1 MLAGLFMHLVNKI
14 HKKDKNCLVDCWKYI
29 YFVSQSTL
37 TMTENE
43 HLDALKDI
51 RHMMKRSNRF
61 LSLSGLSGVFAGGYA
76 LIGACIAWQWI
87 DDMVKD
93 YMSGSYIPSRNL
105 GLLLDPWTIK
115 FFLLALAVLG
125 ASLIT
130 GLFFSARKAKK
141 ANQRLLD
148 NGAKLLLA
156 NLAVPLLAGG
166 AFCLLLLIHGLVV
179 LVAPALLI
187 FYGISLLAAG
197 KYTLDEVRY
206 LGICEVVL
214 GLVNGFFFL
223 GEGLLFWAIGFGL
236 LHIFYGLLMW
246 NKYDRK

>member
-1 MLAGLFMHLVNKI
+1 MADQ
-14 HKKDKNCLVDCWKYI
+14 KKNI

-37 TMTENE
+37 IMTENE

-51 RHMMKRSNRF
+51 RHLMNRSNRF
-61 LSLSGLSGVFAGGYA
+61 LSLSGLSGVFAGVYA
-76 LIGACIAWQWI
+76 LMGAAVAWVWQNEYLVRFREIRSNIPIYKEEGYRQAFQSSMDYDALEALNTEFYIRFGILAIAV
-87 DDMVKD
+87 MGL
-93 YMSGSYIPSRNL
+93 SL
-105 GLLLDPWTIK
+105 G
-115 FFLLALAVLG
+115 
-125 ASLIT
+125 T
-130 GLFFSARKAKK
+130 GFIFSVRKAKK
-141 ANQRLLD
+141 AGQKLLD
-148 NGAKLLLA
+148 HGAKLLLA
-156 NLAVPLLAGG
+156 NLAIPLLAGG
-166 AFCLLLLIHGLVV
+166 AFCLLLILRGEVL

-187 FYGISLLAAG
+187 FYGIALLAAG

-246 NKYDRK
+246 NKYDRKR